1 MPDPKRSCI
10 DDEHHGRH
18 AHAEMTED
26 EVRASAELVGAALV
40 AGDVDTVIGYLSDEL
55 KRNLGEVVALL
66 PLPAMETTIESV
78 ERGASAFVVVVR
90 VIGESTETELETR
103 WKDRD
108 GEPRI
113 VEVSH
118 RSQVA
123 TSEPAE
129 SGEAEGATEGS
140 ATPQVS

>member
-1 MPDPKRSCI
+1 
-10 DDEHHGRH
+10 
-18 AHAEMTED
+18 MTED
-26 EVRASAELVGAALV
+26 EVRAAAERVGAALV
-40 AGDVDTVIGYLSDEL
+40 AGNVDEAIGYLSDEL

-66 PLPAMETTIESV
+66 PLPATEATIQSV
-78 ERGASAFVVVVR
+78 ERGASAFVVVVH

-123 TSEPAE
+123 IAAA
-129 SGEAEGATEGS
+129 AEGTEADAEPEGPAPATS
-140 ATPQVS
+140 A

>member
-1 MPDPKRSCI
+1 
-10 DDEHHGRH
+10 
-18 AHAEMTED
+18 MTED

-40 AGDVDTVIGYLSDEL
+40 AGDVDTAIGYLSDEL

-66 PLPAMETTIESV
+66 PLPATEATIESV
-78 ERGASAFVVVVR
+78 ERGASAYVVIVR

-103 WKDRD
+103 WKDRN

-123 TSEPAE
+123 TAEPAE
-129 SGEAEGATEGS
+129 GTEADAEPDGTTS
-140 ATPQVS
+140 APTG

>member
-1 MPDPKRSCI
+1 
-10 DDEHHGRH
+10 
-18 AHAEMTED
+18 MTED
-26 EVRASAELVGAALV
+26 DVRSGAELVGAALV

-66 PLPAMETTIESV
+66 PLPATEATIQSV

-90 VIGESTETELETR
+90 VVGESTETELETR
-103 WKDRD
+103 WKERE

-118 RSQVA
+118 RSQLTTQPV
-123 TSEPAE
+123 
-129 SGEAEGATEGS
+129 TEGGEGV
-140 ATPQVS
+140 AGNEAGGAAPAPTA

>member
-1 MPDPKRSCI
+1 MT
-10 DDEHHGRH
+10 
-18 AHAEMTED
+18 MTED
-26 EVRASAELVGAALV
+26 DVRSSAELVGAALV
-40 AGDVDTVIGYLSDEL
+40 AGDVDTAIGYLSDEL

-66 PLPAMETTIESV
+66 PLPATEATIQSV

-90 VIGESTETELETR
+90 VVGESTETELETR

-108 GEPRI
+108 GVPRI

-123 TSEPAE
+123 IQAAAMEAEEGAAGTEPVGTVPTAPAE
-129 SGEAEGATEGS
+129 G
-140 ATPQVS
+140 

>member
-1 MPDPKRSCI
+1 MPPICNTGVPARPTLEGMNEGDVRS
-10 DDEHHGRH
+10 
-18 AHAEMTED
+18 
-26 EVRASAELVGAALV
+26 SAERFGAALV
-40 AGDVDTVIGYLSDEL
+40 AGHVDTAIGYLSDEL

-66 PLPAMETTIESV
+66 PLPATEATITSI

-90 VIGESTETELETR
+90 VVGEASETELQTR

-118 RSQVA
+118 LSQTERAAADDAPDSDSGSEA
-123 TSEPAE
+123 T
-129 SGEAEGATEGS
+129 EAAGGDGAT
-140 ATPQVS
+140 